1 MLHEK
6 KQYLLFEAL
15 AFQFLNALLHQ
26 NINSLIQIAKWL
38 WKRTNKNWNLY
49 GVQNQHTLPQDT
61 RKFQICYDTL
71 IKNVDFYKYGHRST
85 GQKTVEP
92 QEYYLYYMHEHRV
105 PVLRVPH
112 LLVPVHTLIGYQ
124 QNCGESKH
132 LVILVGVNSKETAI
146 EQYFNL
152 ILLILLYKVDL
163 TFKSVDETL
172 VCDHLNESYW
182 WILSRGT
189 VCHALQDSSN
199 VPAMPG

>member
-1 MLHEK
+1 
-6 KQYLLFEAL
+6 
-15 AFQFLNALLHQ
+15 
-26 NINSLIQIAKWL
+26 
-38 WKRTNKNWNLY
+38 
-49 GVQNQHTLPQDT
+49 
-61 RKFQICYDTL
+61 
-71 IKNVDFYKYGHRST
+71 
-85 GQKTVEP
+85 
-92 QEYYLYYMHEHRV
+92 MHEHRV

-172 VCDHLNESYW
+172 VCDHLNESY
-182 WILSRGT
+182 
-189 VCHALQDSSN
+189 
-199 VPAMPG
+199 